1 MWYPSLFGLSTA
13 CAPPETT
20 HMTAQTDIER
30 YVEKNLP
37 WNFGVN
43 LIDITL
49 ITLGLSLISRETIM
63 PLFVSQLTD
72 SPIAIGLIPAT
83 YSLSYY
89 LPQLFSA
96 NHAESLKRKKPFV
109 ILIGSVLERLPYLVM
124 GLAVWAFATRAPIV
138 TLVAFF
144 LLLAATA
151 LGNGIATPAW
161 FTMIGKVLPVQR
173 RGIFFGVSGGLGA
186 LMGIVGAHF
195 VGQILDS
202 VPYPDNFGWLFTIA
216 FVFTALSWV
225 GLALNREP
233 ESPVVKKQIPLT
245 RYFRRLPNVLRHN
258 HNYRRFLI
266 SYAISRLGAMS
277 IGFFL
282 VFGNTRFD
290 LSGAQVGLLTAI
302 LIGSQA
308 LMNVIWGWMGD
319 RVGHKVVL
327 TASAFILTAAA
338 FVAWSSTSEAG
349 LIVMFVLLGAA
360 IASDNVS
367 KFNIVLEFA
376 VPEDQPTYIGL
387 TNTLLAPVVGLG
399 PILGGWL
406 VTVLDYRPLFLI
418 SALLAVAGGLLLLL
432 WVREPRTLAPTLI
445 ESGDEENSQ

>member
-1 MWYPSLFGLSTA
+1 MLGA
-13 CAPPETT
+13 CLPVAPAVRYQKPTR
-20 HMTAQTDIER
+20 MTAQTEIER
-30 YVEKNLP
+30 YVEKNFP

-63 PLFVSQLTD
+63 PLFVSELTD

-96 NHAESLKRKKPFV
+96 NHAESLRRKKPFV
-109 ILIGSVLERLPYLVM
+109 ILIGGLLERMPYLLM
-124 GLAVWAFATRAPIV
+124 GLAVWGFASHAPII
-138 TLVAFF
+138 TLVAFY
-144 LLLAATA
+144 LLLASTA

-161 FTMIGKVLPVQR
+161 FTMIGKVLPVRR

-195 VGQILDS
+195 VGQILDT
-202 VPYPDNFGWLFTIA
+202 VPYPDNYAWLFTIA
-216 FVFTALSWV
+216 FAFAALSWV

-233 ESPVVKKQIPLT
+233 ESLVIKAQIPLT

-266 SYAISRLGAMS
+266 SYAISRLGAMAV
-277 IGFFL
+277 GFFL
-282 VFGNTRFD
+282 VFGNTRFE
-290 LSGAQVGLLTAI
+290 LSGTQVGLLTAI

-308 LMNVIWGWMGD
+308 VMNVVWGWVGD
-319 RVGHKVVL
+319 RVGHKIVL

-338 FVAWSSTSEAG
+338 LVAWSLTSEVG
-349 LIVMFVLLGAA
+349 LIVTFVLLGAA

-399 PILGGWL
+399 PILVGWL

-418 SALLAVAGGLLLLL
+418 SAVLAVVGGALLLL
-432 WVREPRTLAPTLI
+432 WVREPRTLLPTAI
-445 ESGDEENSQ
+445 DNSL